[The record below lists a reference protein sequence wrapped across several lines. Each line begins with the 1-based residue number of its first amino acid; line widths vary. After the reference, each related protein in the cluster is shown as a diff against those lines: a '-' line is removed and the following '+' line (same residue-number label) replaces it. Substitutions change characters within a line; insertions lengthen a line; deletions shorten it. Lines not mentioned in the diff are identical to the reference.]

1 MTAEPLNVAETEALA
16 RAVLETATYAFF
28 AGGAADGRALRANR
42 EAFERR
48 VLRPRVLV
56 DVSRRTTATTV
67 LGRPVELPVLVAP
80 VGLQT
85 LLHPE
90 GELATARA
98 AAGSGTV
105 MCVSAISAAAP
116 AEIAAA
122 APGGRLWLQIYPF
135 RDRELTAGLVRQAA
149 AAGFEAVVLTV
160 DGPVIGPRE
169 GAARSGF
176 RYPDRLL
183 VRGTAGVAGRTTAAS
198 AAELA
203 TLVDPT
209 LCWDDL
215 AWLRSL
221 STLPLVLKGILT
233 ADDARLA
240 QAHGA
245 AAVVVSNHGGR
256 QLDAAPAPLDVLPEI
271 VAAVGEELEVL
282 VDGGI
287 RRGTDVLVCLAL
299 GARAVLVGRPAMW
312 GLAAGGSEGVARVLA
327 LLQAELDNALALGGC
342 PSPDDAVPAMVAP

>member
-1 MTAEPLNVAETEALA
+1 MTAGPLNVAETEALA
-16 RAVLETATYAFF
+16 RAVLATATYAFF

-48 VLRPRVLV
+48 LLRPRVLV

-80 VGLQT
+80 VALQT

-98 AAGSGTV
+98 AAGAGTV
-105 MCVSAISAAAP
+105 MCASAISAAAP

-183 VRGTAGVAGRTTAAS
+183 VRGTAGIAGRTTAAS

-221 STLPLVLKGILT
+221 SRLPLVLKGILT

-271 VAAVGEELEVL
+271 VAAVGDELEVL

-312 GLAAGGSEGVARVLA
+312 GLAAGGSEGVARVLG
-327 LLQAELDNALALGGC
+327 LLRAELDNALALSGC

>member
-1 MTAEPLNVAETEALA
+1 MTAGPLNVAETEALA
-16 RAVLETATYAFF
+16 RAVLATATYAFF

-48 VLRPRVLV
+48 LLRPRVLV

-98 AAGSGTV
+98 AAGAGTV

-183 VRGTAGVAGRTTAAS
+183 VRGTAGIAGRTTAAS

-221 STLPLVLKGILT
+221 SRLPLVLKGILT

-240 QAHGA
+240 QAYGA

-271 VAAVGEELEVL
+271 VAAVGDELEVL

-327 LLQAELDNALALGGC
+327 LLRAELDNALALSGC
-342 PSPDDAVPAMVAP
+342 PSPADAVPAMVAP

>member
-1 MTAEPLNVAETEALA
+1 MTAGPLNVAETEALA
-16 RAVLETATYAFF
+16 RAVLATATYAFF

-135 RDRELTAGLVRQAA
+135 RDRELTAG
-149 AAGFEAVVLTV
+149 
-160 DGPVIGPRE
+160 
-169 GAARSGF
+169 
-176 RYPDRLL
+176 
-183 VRGTAGVAGRTTAAS
+183 VAGRTTPAS

-221 STLPLVLKGILT
+221 SRLPLVLKGILT
-233 ADDARLA
+233 ADD
-240 QAHGA
+240 
-245 AAVVVSNHGGR
+245 
-256 QLDAAPAPLDVLPEI
+256 
-271 VAAVGEELEVL
+271 
-282 VDGGI
+282 
-287 RRGTDVLVCLAL
+287 
-299 GARAVLVGRPAMW
+299 
-312 GLAAGGSEGVARVLA
+312 
-327 LLQAELDNALALGGC
+327 
-342 PSPDDAVPAMVAP
+342 